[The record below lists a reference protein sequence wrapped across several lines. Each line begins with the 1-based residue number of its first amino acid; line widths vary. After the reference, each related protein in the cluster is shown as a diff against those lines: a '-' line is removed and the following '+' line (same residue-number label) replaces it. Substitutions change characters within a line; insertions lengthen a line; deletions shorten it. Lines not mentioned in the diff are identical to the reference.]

1 MSDINKNPKAR
12 VGLVGWRGMVGS
24 VLMER
29 FAKEGDF
36 KLFEPCYFSTSQA
49 GQQGPDGKALGDGY
63 DIAALAQLDAI
74 VVCQGSDYSKAV
86 WPKLKEQGY
95 KGLWIDAASA
105 YRLEDDAVICLD
117 PVNGV
122 AIEQALG
129 AGEQLFTGG
138 NCTVSL
144 MLMAIGGLIET
155 GLVTSIHAATYQAIS
170 GAGAKALSEMMAQTS
185 AAGELFKAQEG
196 SPALDRE
203 QHFRKLWQSG
213 DFPTAVIGQSI
224 VGSLLP
230 WIDSELDD
238 GSSREERKGYDETNK
253 IMAVAAKITGKALPS
268 IPVTSTC
275 VRAPVFRCHS
285 HALTISLKGAPTL
298 AEIERIIAASNRF
311 VEVVPNTRAATLDKL
326 TPEYTTGKLAVPVG
340 RLRTTT
346 GIHGETILS
355 AFTVGDQLLW
365 GAAEPLRRTLL
376 MALPH
381 ISQVSRADAHAHLQ

>member
-1 MSDINKNPKAR
+1 MSNIKKNSRAQ

-24 VLMER
+24 VLMDR
-29 FAKEGDF
+29 FAAEGDL
-36 KLFEPCYFSTSQA
+36 KLFDPQYFSTSQA
-49 GQQGPDGKALGDGY
+49 GHQGPDGKPLGDAH
-63 DIAALAQLDAI
+63 DIAALMALDAI
-74 VVCQGSDYSKAV
+74 VVSQGSDYTKAV
-86 WPKLKEQGY
+86 YPKLKEKGY

-105 YRLEDDAVICLD
+105 YRLNDDAIICLD
-117 PVNGV
+117 PVNGA
-122 AIEQALG
+122 AIEAALKDG
-129 AGEQLFTGG
+129 VQLYTGG

-144 MLMAIGGLIET
+144 MLMAIGGLIEA

-170 GAGAKALSEMMAQTS
+170 GAGAKALSEMMAQTT
-185 AAGELFKAQEG
+185 AAGELFKQHENE
-196 SPALDRE
+196 SALLRE
-203 QHFRKLWQSG
+203 QRFRELWASG
-213 DFPTAVIGQSI
+213 DFPNAVIGQAI
-224 VGSLLP
+224 TGSLLP
-230 WIDSELDD
+230 WIDADLDD
-238 GSSREERKGYDETNK
+238 GTSREERKGYDETNK
-253 IMAVAAKITGKALPS
+253 IMAVAGKITGQKLSA

-285 HALTISLKGAPTL
+285 HALTISLKGAPSLT
-298 AEIERIIAASNRF
+298 EIERVIADSNRF
-311 VEVVPNTRAATLDKL
+311 VEVVPNTREASLAKL

-381 ISQVSRADAHAHLQ
+381 MSEVSPAEAQAQLA